1 MRSRICGIASL
12 ASLLASSCGGGQA
25 PPPAAPPAASEAAP
39 ALAAPSAG
47 SVLDDAGAPAASA
60 APADAAPPMAP
71 VTVLAKGLAGSAA
84 LAIDKRNAYWI
95 DEAGGTLERVSKQGG
110 VTMLIFSGSG
120 TAFAPGAT
128 AAVDDT
134 DVYWTSAMQ
143 VGAGKT
149 NLLRRQDKN
158 GGQPITVAQST
169 TAPFSCVVLDS
180 EYMYWVQG
188 SAVFRA
194 SKRGGPPTAVGGGL
208 AGADCVA
215 VDEKNAYMSLAG
227 TDAKQHADGAIVVVP
242 KSGGP
247 AKGLVKDAHAPAD
260 VQVDATDVYWIDGDK
275 VMKAPKTGG
284 AATQLAQA
292 PGAIGDI
299 VLDDASVYFT
309 VPGGSGDGSV
319 GRVPKAGGPPT
330 ILASG
335 QLAPAGIAVDDRA
348 VYWTCTGTDA
358 AQHHDGSVSK
368 IEKP

>member
-1 MRSRICGIASL
+1 MRSRIRRIASF
-12 ASLLASSCGGGQA
+12 ASLLASACGGGQA

-39 ALAAPSAG
+39 TPPAPSAN
-47 SVLDDAGAPAASA
+47 VALDDGGAASA
-60 APADAAPPMAP
+60 SATPADAAPPMPA

-110 VTMLIFSGSG
+110 VTMLIVSGSG

-143 VGAGKT
+143 VGATKT

-158 GGQPITVAQST
+158 GGQPITVAQSA

-194 SKRGGPPTAVGGGL
+194 SKRGGPPAAVGGGL
-208 AGADCVA
+208 TGADCVA
-215 VDEKNAYMSLAG
+215 VDEKNAYVSLAG
-227 TDAKQHADGAIVVVP
+227 SDAKQHADGAIVVVP

-247 AKGLVKDAHAPAD
+247 AKGLVKDVHAPAD

-275 VMKAPKTGG
+275 VMKAAKSGG

-292 PGAIGDI
+292 PGAIRDI
-299 VLDDASVYFT
+299 VLDDSSVYFT
-309 VPGGSGDGSV
+309 VPGGSGDGSI
-319 GRVPKAGGPPT
+319 GRVAKAGGAPMV
-330 ILASG
+330 LASG
-335 QLAPAGIAVDDRA
+335 QLAPGGVAVDDRA
-348 VYWTCTGTDA
+348 VYWTCSGTDA
-358 AQHHDGSVSK
+358 AQHHDGSVAK
-368 IEKP
+368 VDKP